1 MTAGDAVIV
10 DEKVFKTSISQDNIV
25 RLPDIEVFLFIKF
38 VIIAQS
44 VAVKKYDK
52 IKQAGIK
59 SFAFVEQIKAAVKAF
74 QLIPL

>member
-1 MTAGDAVIV
+1 M
-10 DEKVFKTSISQDNIV
+10 ISGV
-25 RLPDIEVFLFIKF
+25 PEEIEF

-74 QLIPL
+74 QPIPL